1 MERAALDRLRG
12 FQQQTLDEKSRCQ
25 VPSKFLPR
33 LLELC
38 GPPDPK
44 KGTKIVVAA
53 SLSGNI
59 GVYPPSVYDSLLDL
73 FNEESLQNEVMI
85 SLRQTLVFTYDEQYL
100 DKQNRFRVPTLI
112 AANAGMIDP
121 AEVEG
126 DEENEDSPKPARKA
140 AKGTEAESEE
150 APAPKRKPS
159 KIVVAGSDTYL
170 ELMSMKAWETSFNR
184 IATNQT
190 GLKDAAKHVRGLLA
204 FLAGEQSGATRSGNG
219 NGGH

>member
-25 VPSKFLPR
+25 VPAKFLPR

-38 GPPDPK
+38 GPADPK

-59 GVYPPSVYDSLLDL
+59 GVYPPSVYDSLLEL

-121 AEVEG
+121 TEVGG
-126 DEENEDSPKPARKA
+126 DDENEES
-140 AKGTEAESEE
+140 AKTT
-150 APAPKRKPS
+150 RKPS
-159 KIVVAGSDTYL
+159 KIVVAGSDSYL
-170 ELMSMKAWETSFNR
+170 ELMSMKAWEVSFNR

-219 NGGH
+219 SGSH

>member
-1 MERAALDRLRG
+1 MEKVVLDRLRG

-25 VPSKFLPR
+25 IPAKFLPR
-33 LLELC
+33 LRELC
-38 GPPDPK
+38 GPADPK
-44 KGTKIVVAA
+44 KGTKIIVAA

-59 GVYPPSVYDSLLDL
+59 GVYPPSVYDSLLEL
-73 FNEESLQNEVMI
+73 FNEESLQSEVMI

-100 DKQNRFRVPTLI
+100 DKQNRFRVPTLL

-121 AEVEG
+121 NEVDG
-126 DEENEDSPKPARKA
+126 SEEE
-140 AKGTEAESEE
+140 ESEDAE
-150 APAPKRKPS
+150 GTKSSRKPS

-184 IATNQT
+184 IASNQT

-204 FLAGEQSGATRSGNG
+204 FLAGEQSGATRPGDG
-219 NGGH
+219 KRGT

>member
-1 MERAALDRLRG
+1 MERVVLDRLRG

-25 VPSKFLPR
+25 VPGKFLPR

-59 GVYPPSVYDSLLDL
+59 GVYPPSVYESLLALFGEDSLQSD
-73 FNEESLQNEVMI
+73 VMI

-100 DKQNRFRVPTLI
+100 DKQNRFRVPALL

-121 AEVEG
+121 TEVENE
-126 DEENEDSPKPARKA
+126 EENEDSSKSATKTG
-140 AKGTEAESEE
+140 KGKDGDGEE
-150 APAPKRKPS
+150 APPQKRKPS
-159 KIVVAGSDTYL
+159 KIVVAGSDSYL
-170 ELMSMKAWETSFNR
+170 ELMSMTAWQSSFNR
-184 IATNQT
+184 IASNQT
-190 GLKDAAKHVRGLLA
+190 ELKDAAKHVRGLLA

-219 NGGH
+219 QGGH